1 VGEFTYTQA
10 DRDLGPAFPNWFLT
24 KSSIKTRE
32 SRGYMEVTLPI
43 SKTDP
48 FRKGIQLTIAASQD
62 PACPVQA
69 MKRFLTWDT
78 HRSHEQPLFCIGR
91 DTQQAFTR
99 DYVVQKLQQLAL
111 QTGLGHGTWNGHSFR
126 RGAATWAAEVG
137 ISETDI
143 QTLGRWRSD
152 AYKTYIEYSNQQR
165 IALSKRFQVSQGSVS

>member
-62 PACPVQA
+62 PACPVHA
-69 MKRFLTWDT
+69 MKRFLT
-78 HRSHEQPLFCIGR
+78 
-91 DTQQAFTR
+91 
-99 DYVVQKLQQLAL
+99 
-111 QTGLGHGTWNGHSFR
+111 
-126 RGAATWAAEVG
+126 
-137 ISETDI
+137 
-143 QTLGRWRSD
+143 
-152 AYKTYIEYSNQQR
+152 
-165 IALSKRFQVSQGSVS
+165 